1 MKRVVLVVDDDRRGR
16 RLLQIMVEGLG
27 LESAAAENG
36 DEALRVIDAQ
46 KIDVVVTDLRMPGMS
61 GIDLLKRIR
70 ELDSEVPVVV
80 LTAYATVETAV
91 QAMKQGAFDYVL
103 RPFDV
108 ETMEST
114 IRRALE
120 MRQVR
125 VENRFLREQV
135 RETLESEDFIGA
147 SGDLQEI
154 YDLIGKVA
162 PAKSSVLITGETGTG
177 KELVARTIHRMS
189 PRRDQLFVAVNCA
202 AIPADLLE
210 SELFGHARGAF
221 TGAERDRAGKF
232 EVASEGTLFLDEIGE
247 MPPALQAK
255 LLRVLQEEVLEPIGS
270 NKRIP
275 IDVRVLAST
284 NRDLPAAMAEG
295 RFRPDLYYRLNVIH
309 MQLPPLR
316 QRPGDIDPLL
326 RFFLDRFSRELGK
339 QPPELTDAAIQLFR
353 QHAWPGNVREL
364 RNVMERTA
372 VLCRGREIDAEF
384 VRSLIPE
391 LAERELVHEP
401 ETLQLEPAV
410 ERLER
415 KLILRALGATG
426 DNKVQAARL
435 LGISER
441 TLWYKLKRYDL

>member
-27 LESAAAENG
+27 LESAAAESG
-36 DEALRVIDAQ
+36 EEALRVIDAQ
-46 KIDVVVTDLRMPGMS
+46 KVDVVVTDLRMTGMS
-61 GIDLLKRIR
+61 GIELLKRIR
-70 ELDSEVPVVV
+70 EIDAEIPVIV

-91 QAMKQGAFDYVL
+91 EAMKQGAFDYVL

-114 IRRALE
+114 IQRALE

-147 SGDLQEI
+147 SGDLHEI
-154 YDLIGKVA
+154 YDLIANVA

-177 KELVARTIHRMS
+177 KELVARTIHRLS
-189 PRRDQLFVAVNCA
+189 PRCNQLFVAVNCA

-247 MPPALQAK
+247 MPTALQAK

-275 IDVRVLAST
+275 IDVRVIAST
-284 NRDLPAAMAEG
+284 NRDLPTAMAEG
-295 RFRPDLYYRLNVIH
+295 RFRADLYYRLNVIH
-309 MQLPPLR
+309 VQLPPLR
-316 QRPGDIDPLL
+316 QRPGDIGPLL

-339 QPPELTDAAIQLFR
+339 QPPILTEAAIQLFR

-372 VLCRGREIDAEF
+372 VLCRAGEIDADF
-384 VRSLIPE
+384 VRFLIPE
-391 LAERELVHEP
+391 LADREPTDEP
-401 ETLQLEPAV
+401 ENLELEPAV

-435 LGISER
+435 LGVSER
-441 TLWYKLKRYDL
+441 TLWYKLKRYGL